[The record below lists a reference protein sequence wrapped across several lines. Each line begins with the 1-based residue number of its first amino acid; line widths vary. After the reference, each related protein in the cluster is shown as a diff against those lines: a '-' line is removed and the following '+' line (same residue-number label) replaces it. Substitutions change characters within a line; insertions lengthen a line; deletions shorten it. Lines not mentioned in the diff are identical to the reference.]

1 MPLPEWNAMPHHHR
15 VSDLAADSLA
25 SGSPAIDQPAFGQLH
40 SLSAVGLSIG
50 EPPLFGQTP
59 EEIGFEKLLIKII
72 SGSPDRRTKSKQE
85 LVELGRTE
93 FGLSE
98 RRATALR
105 ESVIKRL
112 RAKAWSNAGAP
123 LGRQSRRTG

>member
-1 MPLPEWNAMPHHHR
+1 MPRHNR

-25 SGSPAIDQPAFGQLH
+25 SGSPAIGQPAFGQLQR
-40 SLSAVGLSIG
+40 LSAVGL
-50 EPPLFGQTP
+50 EPPLFGRTP
-59 EEIGFEKLLIKII
+59 EEIGFEKRLIEII

-98 RRATALR
+98 RRAMALR
-105 ESVIKRL
+105 ESVIMRL
-112 RAKAWSNAGAP
+112 RAKAWCNAGAP
-123 LGRQSRRTG
+123 KGRQSRRTG

>member
-1 MPLPEWNAMPHHHR
+1 MPRHHR
-15 VSDLAADSLA
+15 ASDLAGDSLA
-25 SGSPAIDQPAFGQLH
+25 SGSPAIGQPAFRQVE

-50 EPPLFGQTP
+50 ELPPIGRTP
-59 EEIGFEKLLIKII
+59 EEIGFEERLIKII

-85 LVELGRTE
+85 LVELGKTE
-93 FGLSE
+93 FGLSQ

-105 ESVIKRL
+105 ESVIMRL